1 MGNQIGVGLMP
12 PCAAR
17 IQNFND
23 WRDFFSTVKLEFYFI
38 WDKNFLVFFLSYL
51 LIATGNTS
59 AFTKTTKA
67 GLINI

>member
-23 WRDFFSTVKLEFYFI
+23 WRDFFFTVKLEFYFI
-38 WDKNFLVFFLSYL
+38 WDKKKIFSYL
-51 LIATGNTS
+51 LIAAGNTS
-59 AFTKTTKA
+59 AFTKMTKA